1 MPGYRRARIN
11 DAMQAEL
18 STIFRE
24 IKDPRIAGAFLT
36 VTACDVTP
44 DLKFAKV
51 YFSFMQ
57 GEMKEIMR
65 GLNAASPYIRRRIA
79 ESLNLRITPELT
91 FVHDGSLAHG
101 AHIATLLNQIERERT
116 EKAPADTEG
125 KNDADADA

>member
-1 MPGYRRARIN
+1 MAGYRRARIN

-24 IKDPRIAGAFLT
+24 IKDPRIAQAFLT

-57 GEMKEIMR
+57 GEVKEIMR

-91 FVHDGSLAHG
+91 FVHDVSLAHG
-101 AHIATLLNQIERERT
+101 AHIATLLNQIERERA
-116 EKAPADTEG
+116 EKAEE
-125 KNDADADA
+125 KHDAETDA

>member
-18 STIFRE
+18 SAIFRE
-24 IKDPRIAGAFLT
+24 VKDPRIKEAFLT

-57 GEMKEIMR
+57 GEVKEVMR

-101 AHIATLLNQIERERT
+101 AHIATLLNQIERERA
-116 EKAPADTEG
+116 EKAKEADDAE
-125 KNDADADA
+125 ADA

>member
-1 MPGYRRARIN
+1 MAGYRRARIN

-24 IKDPRIAGAFLT
+24 IKDPRIQGAFLT

-44 DLKFAKV
+44 DLKFAKI

-57 GEMKEIMR
+57 GEVKEIMR
-65 GLNAASPYIRRRIA
+65 GLSAASPYIRRRLA

-91 FVHDGSLAHG
+91 FVHDTSLAHG

-116 EKAPADTEG
+116 AKEAD
-125 KNDADADA
+125 DAETDA

>member
-1 MPGYRRARIN
+1 MAGYRRARIN

-18 STIFRE
+18 SAIFRE
-24 IKDPRIAGAFLT
+24 VKDPRVSGAFLT

-57 GEMKEIMR
+57 GEVKEVMR
-65 GLNAASPYIRRRIA
+65 GLNAAAPYVRRRVA

-91 FVHDGSLAHG
+91 FVHDTSIAHG
-101 AHIATLLNQIERERT
+101 AHIASLLNQIERE
-116 EKAPADTEG
+116 KPAQVSD
-125 KNDADADA
+125 DAEADG

>member
-24 IKDPRIAGAFLT
+24 IKDPRIQGAFLT

-57 GEMKEIMR
+57 GEVKEVMR

-101 AHIATLLNQIERERT
+101 AHIATLLNPIERERA
-116 EKAPADTEG
+116 EKAKEADDAE
-125 KNDADADA
+125 ADA

>member
-1 MPGYRRARIN
+1 MAGYRRARIN

-24 IKDPRIAGAFLT
+24 IKDPRISGAFLT

-57 GEMKEIMR
+57 GEVKEIMR
-65 GLNAASPYIRRRIA
+65 GLSAASPYIRRRIA
-79 ESLNLRITPELT
+79 ESLNLRITPEFT
-91 FVHDGSLAHG
+91 FVHDVSLAHG
-101 AHIATLLNQIERERT
+101 AHIATLLNQIERERA
-116 EKAPADTEG
+116 EKTPTDTEG
-125 KNDADADA
+125 KNDADTDA

>member
-57 GEMKEIMR
+57 GETKEIMR

-125 KNDADADA
+125 KNDADADT

>member
-1 MPGYRRARIN
+1 MAGYRRARIN

-24 IKDPRIAGAFLT
+24 IKDPRIQGAFLT

-44 DLKFAKV
+44 DLKFAKI

-57 GEMKEIMR
+57 GEVKEIMR
-65 GLNAASPYIRRRIA
+65 GLSAASPYIRRRLA

-91 FVHDGSLAHG
+91 VVHDTSLAHG

-116 EKAPADTEG
+116 AKEAD
-125 KNDADADA
+125 DAETDA

>member
-1 MPGYRRARIN
+1 MAGYRRARIN

-24 IKDPRIAGAFLT
+24 IKDPRIQGAFLT

-44 DLKFAKV
+44 DLKFAKI

-57 GEMKEIMR
+57 GEVKEIMR
-65 GLNAASPYIRRRIA
+65 GLSAASPYIRRRIA

-91 FVHDGSLAHG
+91 FVHDTSLAHG
-101 AHIATLLNQIERERT
+101 AHIATLLNRIERERT
-116 EKAPADTEG
+116 AKEAD
-125 KNDADADA
+125 DAETDA